1 MNDLTRQGAV
11 RLRPW
16 LVFGTIPL
24 LLFSNACM
32 IGPKYQRPATPAPP
46 TFKEE
51 LPVGWK
57 EAQPNDGAL
66 RGKWWTVYN
75 DPRLNAL
82 EDQVSI
88 SNQNVLLADAQLREA
103 KAAVRIARA
112 GLFPSVTAAPSG
124 TRSSISLSGAHSIY
138 TIPIDLSY
146 QIDVWG
152 SIRHSVAANSAIAQA
167 SAAQLENARLLYQ
180 AELAADYFQIQG
192 LDALQHLLDA
202 TVKSY
207 ERYVQL

>member
-66 RGKWWTVYN
+66 RGKWWTIYN

-82 EDQVSI
+82 EDQVNI
-88 SNQNVLLADAQLREA
+88 SNQNVLAADAQFREA

-112 GLFPSVTAAPSG
+112 GLFPSVTTAPSA
-124 TRSSISLSGAHSIY
+124 TRAGGGAASGQRELY

-152 SIRHSVAANSAIAQA
+152 SIRRGVAANSALAQA
-167 SAAQLENARLLYQ
+167 SASQLENARLLY
-180 AELAADYFQIQG
+180 
-192 LDALQHLLDA
+192 
-202 TVKSY
+202 
-207 ERYVQL
+207 